1 MESYFF
7 IPGTKLHKIQNI
19 QNLDVDE
26 IIIDLEDAV
35 KVSER
40 KQILEKLI
48 VTNEFK
54 NFYVRIP
61 LYTTNESLDTSFFVE
76 LYNNGF
82 RKFVFPKIQQSQDFK
97 VIISEHSYED
107 LQIILLVEST
117 RFFLEVQDVLLAYSY
132 VFSGIGLGSHDFI
145 AEVGGVHD
153 LRNLE
158 YIRQQILYL
167 GRMIKIKVIDI
178 ASMELTNSVLLEE
191 EILDGV
197 HKGYDA
203 KFFIHPWQMSVF
215 TSISLYSDQEIRWAL
230 NVQNE
235 YNKVASEE
243 EFNPVIIDGQ
253 VIERPH
259 LNKAKKILKYYESK

>member
-158 YIRQQILYL
+158 YITL
-167 GRMIKIKVIDI
+167 KV
-178 ASMELTNSVLLEE
+178 E
-191 EILDGV
+191 G
-197 HKGYDA
+197 
-203 KFFIHPWQMSVF
+203 
-215 TSISLYSDQEIRWAL
+215 
-230 NVQNE
+230 
-235 YNKVASEE
+235 
-243 EFNPVIIDGQ
+243 
-253 VIERPH
+253 
-259 LNKAKKILKYYESK
+259 